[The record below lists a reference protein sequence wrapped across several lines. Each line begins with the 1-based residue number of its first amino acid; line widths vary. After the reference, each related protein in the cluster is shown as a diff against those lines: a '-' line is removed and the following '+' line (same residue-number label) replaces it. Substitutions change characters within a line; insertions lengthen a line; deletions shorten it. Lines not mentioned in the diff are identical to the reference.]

1 MAYSVAA
8 NGLLLPFW
16 GTTLGAALVFFMKK
30 EMKQSVQKSL
40 TGFAAG
46 VMLAATIWSLLIPAI
61 EQCERYG
68 KMAALPA
75 IIGFCCGAAFLML
88 LDQLIPMT
96 REDGALDKL
105 LPAQTGAMVLAI
117 VLHNIPEGMAV
128 GVVYAAWLAGQP
140 GITKAVA
147 FSLVLGIALQNFPEG
162 AIVSMPLHGGGVA
175 KGRSFL
181 CGVASGLVEP
191 IAGLIT
197 LLAARFVAAIL
208 PYLLGFSAG
217 AMMYAVAVEL
227 VPEMTSG
234 AHKRKSAFLFMC
246 GFSLMMFMDV
256 ALG

>member
-1 MAYSVAA
+1 MEYSVAA

-61 EQCERYG
+61 EQCEHYG

-96 REDGALDKL
+96 QENGALDKL
-105 LPAQTGAMVLAI
+105 LPGKTGTMVLAI

-140 GITKAVA
+140 GITRAVA
-147 FSLVLGIALQNFPEG
+147 FSLVLGIALQNLPEG
-162 AIVSMPLHGGGVA
+162 AIVSMPVHGSGLS
-175 KGRSFL
+175 KGKSFL
-181 CGVASGLVEP
+181 YGVASGLVEP

-197 LLAARFVAAIL
+197 LLAAQFIAAVL

-217 AMMYAVAVEL
+217 AMMYAVAEEL
-227 VPEMTSG
+227 IPEMTSG
-234 AHKRKSAFLFMC
+234 AHARKSAVLFVS